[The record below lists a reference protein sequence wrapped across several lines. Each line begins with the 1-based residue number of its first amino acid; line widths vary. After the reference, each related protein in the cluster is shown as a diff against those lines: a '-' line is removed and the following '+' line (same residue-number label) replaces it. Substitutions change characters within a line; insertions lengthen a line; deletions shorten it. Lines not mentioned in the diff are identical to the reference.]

1 MIINAALIAFTG
13 LFAVDQ
19 TWSARIWIFI
29 STATGLYMSVPPF
42 YPLYALSLSLLTPP
56 SLDRVNRVKLFVA
69 AVIPDVPQEVEIQ
82 LQRQDYILGKVLD
95 NIQDED
101 DDELLDVD
109 SIRVPDFSV
118 KYAPS
123 PPPSS
128 LSLSLPV
135 CLLPQPSSPPLL
147 SGSRTRISCK
157 IVTCSVSPPGITNQ
171 SDLSFFSLSLSL
183 SLCHIIGDQPMG

>member
-29 STATGLYMSVPPF
+29 STATGLYMSVPPL
-42 YPLYALSLSLLTPP
+42 YPLYALCSLSLSLSLYALYALSP

-123 PPPSS
+123 PP
-128 LSLSLPV
+128 LFSLSLPS
-135 CLLPQPSSPPLL
+135 CLSSASTPSPSP
-147 SGSRTRISCK
+147 
-157 IVTCSVSPPGITNQ
+157 
-171 SDLSFFSLSLSL
+171 SLVRFTDE
-183 SLCHIIGDQPMG
+183 DQL